1 MSVQT
6 KLAAFDYVVFRLSE
20 WYTER
25 NGQWQNNDLSR
36 LKITKLLFFVTAIS
50 STPDDPG
57 LLNVFDNFAAMPY
70 GHVESEIQDHMHE
83 SINYDISKNS
93 VSFKTGVLNYQPDPF
108 VDANMRLSIEQAVA
122 KIKAINYDLINYD
135 AFKLVDL
142 SHRWQSWKT
151 IFSLAKRNGKFSMPI
166 PRQMIMIEPKILK

>member
-20 WYTER
+20 WYTEK

-36 LKITKLLFFVTAIS
+36 LKVTKLLFFVTAVS
-50 STPDDPG
+50 STSDNPG

-83 SINYDISKNS
+83 SLNYDISKSS
-93 VSFKTGVLNYQPDPF
+93 VSFKEGVANYQPDAF
-108 VDANMRLSIEQAVA
+108 VDANTRLLIEQAVA
-122 KIKAINYDLINYD
+122 KMKLINNDLINYN

-166 PRQMIMIEPKILK
+166 PKQMIMIEPKILK